1 MDCARSSWSKSVCV
15 VELAFNIDA
24 NISQREPETIII
36 ILFIKKEIAFLI
48 FVASESRKHRLKRL
62 NGKY

>member
-1 MDCARSSWSKSVCV
+1 WSKSVCV

-36 ILFIKKEIAFLI
+36 LLFIKKEIAFLI